1 MTSHMTQSLAL
12 QLRGVSKTFV
22 SRGREVQALTPVDL
36 DVNEGEFVCLLGAS
50 GCGKSTLLS
59 LIAGLETPTAGSII
73 ANGKP
78 VAGPSPERV
87 LLFQDAAL
95 FPWLT
100 VEGNVE
106 FGLRQINTSKQERAQ
121 VAKEWIERVHL
132 HGFENSYVHQLSGG
146 MRQRAALARSLAI
159 NPSML
164 LMDEPFGALDAL
176 TRDRLHNELESLW
189 SATKKTIVFVTH
201 NVREAVALGDRVLV
215 FSPRPGRI
223 IGDFQITLPRPRSL
237 EDVNVIKQT
246 AEIMHVLRAALE
258 AAPAFQE

>member
-1 MTSHMTQSLAL
+1 MTQSLAL
-12 QLRGVSKTFV
+12 QLSGVSKTFV

-36 DVNEGEFVCLLGAS
+36 DVGEGEFVCLLGTS

-59 LIAGLETPTAGSII
+59 LIAGLDTPTTGQII
-73 ANGKP
+73 AHGTPVNGT
-78 VAGPSPERV
+78 SPDRV

-100 VEGNVE
+100 VEGNVA
-106 FGLRQINTSKQERAQ
+106 FGLRQTSMSKQERARI
-121 VAKEWIERVHL
+121 AGEWIERVHL
-132 HGFENSYVHQLSGG
+132 KGFEQSFVHQLSGG

-176 TRDRLHNELESLW
+176 TRDRLHIELENLW
-189 SATKKTIVFVTH
+189 STTKKTIVFVTH

-223 IGDFQITLPRPRSL
+223 IGDFRITLPRPRSL

-246 AEIMHVLRAALE
+246 AEIMQVLRAAME
-258 AAPAFQE
+258 AAPAL